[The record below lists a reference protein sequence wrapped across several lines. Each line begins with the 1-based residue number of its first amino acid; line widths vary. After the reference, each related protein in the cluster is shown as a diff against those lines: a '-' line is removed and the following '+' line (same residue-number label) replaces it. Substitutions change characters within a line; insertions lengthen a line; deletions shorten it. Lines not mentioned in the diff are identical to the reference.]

1 MRHRHLILSI
11 LCYLTLSPTIMI
23 AEAPS
28 NCTGKLLN
36 SRAGA
41 LEFRIQNLKIY
52 SFEGGTISYKKYL
65 KGSKAFRVGISL
77 VNSRLSEEQDRSVEN
92 DFITIDST
100 IAYTSQSSVSS
111 GFYEI
116 SINTQYLRYFNP
128 QDDFHSYIGF
138 GPILGIGLSSSENT
152 SVRNPVLNSVRYLAL
167 NNVGRKFRKPRATN
181 RSVIPSS
188 IFTGITTSMGVEWFC
203 RKNISLLAEYH
214 AAFLIG
220 RRIYESSSK
229 QTNKSV
235 NGNNGYIITSTAEL
249 DGYFYS
255 VNSSVR
261 LGISIHF

>member
-1 MRHRHLILSI
+1 
-11 LCYLTLSPTIMI
+11 
-23 AEAPS
+23 
-28 NCTGKLLN
+28 
-36 SRAGA
+36 
-41 LEFRIQNLKIY
+41 
-52 SFEGGTISYKKYL
+52 
-65 KGSKAFRVGISL
+65 VGISL
-77 VNSRLSEEQDRSVEN
+77 VNSRKSEEQDRSVEN

-100 IAYTSQSSVSS
+100 IAYTSQSSVFSN
-111 GFYEI
+111 FYEI

-128 QDDFHSYIGF
+128 QDDFYSYIGL

-152 SVRNPVLNSVRYLAL
+152 LIQDPVLSSSENMPIQEIAL
-167 NNVGRKFRKPRATN
+167 NNVSKISRKQRATN

-188 IFTGITTSMGVEWFC
+188 IFTGITASMGVEWFC

-229 QTNKSV
+229 QTNKYV

>member
-1 MRHRHLILSI
+1 MMKNIRHRQLLLSI

-23 AEAPS
+23 AEEPS
-28 NCTGKLLN
+28 SSTGTLLN

-41 LEFRIQNLKIY
+41 LEFRIRNLKIY

-77 VNSRLSEEQDRSVEN
+77 VNSRKSEEQDRSIEN

-100 IAYTSQSSVSS
+100 IAYTYQSSVSS
-111 GFYEI
+111 DFYEI
-116 SINTQYLRYFNP
+116 SINTQYLCYFNP
-128 QDDFHSYIGF
+128 HDNFYSYIGL
-138 GPILGIGLSSSENT
+138 GPILGIGLSGSENP
-152 SVRNPVLNSVRYLAL
+152 SVRDLEF
-167 NNVGRKFRKPRATN
+167 NNVSRISRRRRRSTG
-181 RSVIPSS
+181 RSVIPRF
-188 IFTGITTSMGVEWFC
+188 IFTGITASMGVEWFC

-220 RRIYESSSK
+220 TRIYKATSK
-229 QTNKSV
+229 QTYKSV
-235 NGNNGYIITSTAEL
+235 NGNYGYIITSTTEL

>member
-1 MRHRHLILSI
+1 MQHRQLILSI

-28 NCTGKLLN
+28 SSTGKLLN
-36 SRAGA
+36 SGAGA
-41 LEFRIQNLKIY
+41 LEFQIKNLKIY

-77 VNSRLSEEQDRSVEN
+77 VNSRKSEEQDRRIEN

-100 IAYTSQSSVSS
+100 IAYTDQSSVFSD
-111 GFYEI
+111 FYEI

-128 QDDFHSYIGF
+128 HDDFHSYIGL

-152 SVRNPVLNSVRYLAL
+152 SVRYLAL
-167 NNVGRKFRKPRATN
+167 INVSKTPGRRRRATG
-181 RSVIPSS
+181 RGVVPRS
-188 IFTGITTSMGVEWFC
+188 IFTGITASMGVEWSC

-220 RRIYESSSK
+220 KRTYKSSSK
-229 QTNKSV
+229 QTNKYV
-235 NGNNGYIITSTAEL
+235 NGNNGYIITSTTKL